1 MLFKDVVSAI
11 EQTARPRSAASWD
24 LSGLQTASSRDH
36 VEHLAVF
43 LDPAPAYIRE
53 ALDRGADCTLS
64 HHPLTLSP
72 RLPDRL
78 DNWREA
84 LSLLLCSDIPLYAAH
99 TSLDVNM
106 AGPAGWLGRELGL
119 RNARILDPVQQTPDE
134 ILGYGEIGDLPKP
147 LSLEELCGRVTELA
161 NISEA
166 MLCGPEPKEP
176 VRRIAWCGGSGGSLI
191 DRAARAGAQVF
202 ITGDIKHHAAMD
214 ASITVIDVGHFSIE
228 EKMMRI
234 FADHLAS
241 VLPEMQVS
249 FIEGKPPFRAFR
261 A

>member
-11 EQTARPRSAASWD
+11 EQTARPRAAASWD

-53 ALDRGADCTLS
+53 ALDLGADCMLS
-64 HHPLTLSP
+64 HHPLTLRP

-78 DNWREA
+78 DNWHEA
-84 LSLLLCSDIPLYAAH
+84 LGLLLCSDIPLYAAH

-119 RNARILDPVQQTPDE
+119 RNGRILDPVLETPDE
-134 ILGYGEIGDLPKP
+134 ILGYGESGDLPMP
-147 LSLEELCGRVTELA
+147 LSLEELCHRVAELVH
-161 NISEA
+161 ISEA
-166 MLCGPEPKEP
+166 ILCGPDPGEP
-176 VRRIAWCGGSGGSLI
+176 VRRVAWCGGSGGSLI
-191 DRAARAGAQVF
+191 DQAASSGAQVF

-214 ASITVIDVGHFSIE
+214 APITVLDVGHFSIE
-228 EKMMRI
+228 EKMMRV
-234 FADHLAS
+234 FADHLKS
-241 VLPEMQVS
+241 VLPEMRVS
-249 FIEGKPPFRAFR
+249 FIAGKPPFRVFR